1 MVYYPKSQLAALI
14 RNVWVDSKLV
24 VMHTK
29 NRKMLPKEN
38 LNFLIIIVPAL
49 QYASFS
55 LIDYKLIGLK
65 DLKKTL
71 SHSMYPLKVNT

>member
-29 NRKMLPKEN
+29 NRKMLSKEN